1 MFGVVLLIAFVMGR
15 TIFGRYVLAIGG
27 NERAALLA
35 GVPVTRVK
43 NLVYVISGVLA
54 GIAGLIVVA
63 INGASD
69 ANLNGLNMELDAI
82 AATAVGGTSL
92 NGGQAS
98 IVGTLLGALF
108 IQLMRY
114 TLLSIGVPYEFA
126 LVFNAAIILAAV
138 YLQRQKTS

>member
-1 MFGVVLLIAFVMGR
+1 MFAVVILIALLMGR
-15 TIFGRYVLAIGG
+15 TYLGRYILAIGG

-35 GVPVTRVK
+35 GVPVNRVK

-92 NGGQAS
+92 SGGQAS
-98 IVGTLLGALF
+98 ILGTLLGALL
-108 IQLMRY
+108 IQLVRY
-114 TLLSIGVPYEFA
+114 SLLSIGVPYEFA
-126 LVFNAAIILAAV
+126 LVFNAAIILMAV
-138 YLQRQKTS
+138 YLQRQKNS